1 MKRHGL
7 ILFLVAL
14 LILPLMALNFTSC
27 AKKAVKAEKPAIS
40 AEEKAKIEADRLKR
54 QRAEREKAGVEA
66 RKKIAAEEKA
76 REQREAREKAAA
88 YAQRA
93 LFLNQ
98 HVHFDFDKYNI
109 KPNAEIVLKAKAE
122 YMTKHSKITVEIQGH
137 CDERGT
143 LDYNLALGDR
153 RAYAAARY
161 LISRGISSTRIET
174 ISYGEERPL
183 NPGHNEEAWA
193 ENRRAQFV
201 IISGE

>member
-14 LILPLMALNFTSC
+14 LILPIMALNFSSC
-27 AKKAVKAEKPAIS
+27 AKKAVVAEKPAIS
-40 AEEKAKIEADRLKR
+40 AEEKAKAEAERKKREEAARKKAAEEARLK
-54 QRAEREKAGVEA
+54 AEREAKL
-66 RKKIAAEEKA
+66 KKQQEERAKAAE
-76 REQREAREKAAA
+76 

-98 HVHFDFDKYNI
+98 HVHFDFDKYDI
-109 KPNAEIVLKAKAE
+109 KPNAEVVLKAKAD
-122 YMTKHSKITVEIQGH
+122 YLKKHPKIFIEIQGH

-153 RAYAAARY
+153 RANAAAKY
-161 LISRGISSTRIET
+161 LISLGISKDRIET

-183 NPGHNEEAWA
+183 NPGHNEDAWA

>member
-14 LILPLMALNFTSC
+14 LILPIMALNFTSC
-27 AKKAVKAEKPAIS
+27 AKKAVTTEAPGIS
-40 AEEKAKIEADRLKR
+40 AEEKARQEAERKKR
-54 QRAEREKAGVEA
+54 EQAEREKA
-66 RKKIAAEEKA
+66 AAEAKKKA
-76 REQREAREKAAA
+76 EAEAKLKEQQLAREKAAA

-98 HVHFDFDKYNI
+98 HVHFDFDKYTI
-109 KPNAEIVLKAKAE
+109 KTNAEIVLRAKAD
-122 YMTKHSKITVEIQGH
+122 YMKKNPKIAIEIQGH

-153 RAYAAARY
+153 RANAAAKY
-161 LISRGISSTRIET
+161 LMSLGISQSRIET

-183 NPGHNEEAWA
+183 NPGHNEDAWA
-193 ENRRAQFV
+193 ENRRAQFL